1 MARWDTNRLAEMEVF
16 VRVVELGNF
25 SLAARDFRLTPS
37 AISKVVSRLE
47 GRLEVRLLN
56 RTTRQLKPTLEGQSF
71 YEKCV
76 RILNEVD
83 EAERDTAS
91 HAVVGGSLR
100 VSASL
105 PFGREILLPLVP
117 DFLSRFPKI
126 SLDITLTDH
135 VVNLLEERTDVAIRH
150 GPLDNSRLVA
160 RKLGES
166 RMVVVGSSQYLD
178 LHGYPLVPGELLTH
192 NRLDYGYER
201 NTPGWTF
208 VVNGEH
214 ILIPPAGNVKVSD
227 GETLRQLALAGVG
240 LARID
245 AFQVATDILSGRLT
259 PLLEAFNPGDTDP
272 VHAVFLGQRGRMP
285 VRVRALLDYLVAN
298 VRLKALQEGSAAQGG
313 TSPRTTA

>member
-16 VRVVELGNF
+16 VRVVEIGNF

-47 GRLEVRLLN
+47 GRLEVRLLS

-76 RILNEVD
+76 RILTDVD

-91 HAVVGGSLR
+91 QAVAGGSLR

-105 PFGREILLPLVP
+105 PFGREILLPLLP
-117 DFLSRFPKI
+117 DFLARFPKI

-135 VVNLLEERTDVAIRH
+135 VINLLEERTDVAIRH

-166 RMVVVGSSQYLD
+166 RMVIVGSPQYLD
-178 LHGYPLVPGELLTH
+178 LHGIPTVPGELMNH

-201 NTPGWTF
+201 KTPGWTF
-208 VVNGEH
+208 MVNGEL

-227 GETLRQLALAGVG
+227 GESLRQLALAGVG
-240 LARID
+240 VARID
-245 AFQVATDILSGRLT
+245 AFQVAADVLSGKLI

-298 VRLKALQEGSAAQGG
+298 VQLKALQ
-313 TSPRTTA
+313 

>member
-1 MARWDTNRLAEMEVF
+1 MSRWDTNRLAEMEVF
-16 VRVVELGNF
+16 IRVVELGNF

-47 GRLEVRLLN
+47 ARLEVRLLS

-76 RILNEVD
+76 RILTDVD
-83 EAERDTAS
+83 EAERDAAS
-91 HAVVGGSLR
+91 QAAVGGSLR

-105 PFGREILLPLVP
+105 PFGREILLPLVR

-150 GPLDNSRLVA
+150 GPLDNSRLLA
-160 RKLGES
+160 RKLGDS
-166 RMVVVGSSQYLD
+166 RMVIVGAPQYLD
-178 LHGYPLVPGELLTH
+178 LHGHPAVPGDLMNH

-201 NTPGWTF
+201 KTPGWSF
-208 VVNGEH
+208 MVNGEP
-214 ILIPPAGNVKVSD
+214 ILIPPAGNVKISD
-227 GETLRQLALAGVG
+227 GDSLRQLALAGVG
-240 LARID
+240 LARVD
-245 AFQVATDILSGRLT
+245 AFQVAADVQSGKLV

-285 VRVRALLDYLVAN
+285 VRVRALLDYLVAH
-298 VRLKALQEGSAAQGG
+298 VRLNTIIDS
-313 TSPRTTA
+313 R